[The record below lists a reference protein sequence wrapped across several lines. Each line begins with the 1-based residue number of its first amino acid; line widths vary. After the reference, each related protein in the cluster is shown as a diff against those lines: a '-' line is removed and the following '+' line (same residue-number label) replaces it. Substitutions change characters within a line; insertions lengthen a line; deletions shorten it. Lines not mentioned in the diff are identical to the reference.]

1 MKYNAGKPQLD
12 LIPTE
17 QLTQIAEVFGFGA
30 DKYGRNNWRH
40 DGSTT
45 SWSETYAS
53 IQRHLT
59 AWNDCEDVDP
69 ESGFTHL
76 AHAATQIIILM
87 NHAKHVNQD
96 DRFREE
102 LTPVDL
108 ERAGW
113 PITFGKGVS

>member
-69 ESGFTHL
+69 E
-76 AHAATQIIILM
+76 
-87 NHAKHVNQD
+87 
-96 DRFREE
+96 
-102 LTPVDL
+102 
-108 ERAGW
+108 
-113 PITFGKGVS
+113 